1 MLEKYFKS
9 ASEKFAVPFISIC
22 IRIGIKP
29 NVLSFIGLLIVIIGC
44 YLFLNDIKTSGAI
57 IIFIGSAIDGLDG
70 PLARKT
76 NMISKKGALIDSFID
91 RIGELFIWSVVA
103 IRFTSTDLELFA
115 ILSVVTAS
123 NLIPY
128 LRARGESLGIDNK
141 VGIAARPERVIF
153 AVIYMLFELPFY
165 SIYIFT
171 FILWFTV
178 YQRFNILYKN
188 LK

>member
-9 ASEKFAVPFISIC
+9 ASEKFAIPFIRIC
-22 IRIGIKP
+22 IKLGIKP
-29 NVLSFIGLLIVIIGC
+29 NVLSFVGLIIVIVGC
-44 YLFLNDIKTSGAI
+44 YLFLNNIKTTGAL

-70 PLARKT
+70 PLARST
-76 NMISKKGALIDSFID
+76 NTISKNGALLDSFID

-103 IRFTSTDLELFA
+103 IRFTSTDFELFV
-115 ILSVVTAS
+115 ILSVITGS

-128 LRARGESLGIDNK
+128 LRARGESLGINNK

-153 AVIYMLFELPFY
+153 GVIFMLFELPFY
-165 SIYIFT
+165 SIYVFT
-171 FILWFTV
+171 FILWLTV
-178 YQRFNILYKN
+178 YQRFNILYNN

>member
-29 NVLSFIGLLIVIIGC
+29 NFLSFIGLLIVIVGC
-44 YLFLNDIKTSGAI
+44 YLFLNDIKTPGAL

-76 NMISKKGALIDSFID
+76 NMMSKKGALLDSFID

-103 IRFTSTDLELFA
+103 IRFTTTDLELFV

-128 LRARGESLGIDNK
+128 LRARGETLGIDNK

-153 AVIYMLFELPFY
+153 AVVYMLLELPFY

-178 YQRFNILYKN
+178 YQRFIILYNNFK
-188 LK
+188 